1 MTIEVTTLATGLRVV
16 TDPIDTVETASLGV
30 WVNVGARHEREV
42 VNGVAH
48 LLEHMAFKGT
58 ERRSAQA
65 IAEEIESV
73 GGHLNACTSR
83 EYTIYFARVLKA
95 DVPLAVD
102 ILADILQHS
111 TFDPKELER
120 ERAVVIQEIGQAYDT
135 PDDFIFDR
143 FQETAYPDQPLGRPI
158 LGSADRIGA
167 MPREVISGYMRENYS
182 APQMVLAAA
191 GRVEHDAFVKLAQE
205 AFPDLPRTGGNES
218 EPARYRGGDT
228 YEERELEQVHLILG
242 FAGVPYTDPDFYV
255 LSVLSS
261 LLGGG
266 MSSRLF
272 QEIREKRGLAYSI
285 YSFTM
290 PYVDGG
296 LFGVYA
302 GTGEREVEELL
313 SVMCDEIRNIGAT
326 VKEQELA
333 RVRAQL
339 KAGILMALESTS
351 ARCERLGQQM
361 LIYGRPLSVEEIV
374 ERVEAVDLEAIGRVA
389 DRLMASRPTFAALGP
404 IGRVKAMGAIEER
417 FA

>member
-16 TDPIDTVETASLGV
+16 TDSVDTVATAAVGV
-30 WVNVGARHEREV
+30 WVGAGARHETKE

-58 ERRSAQA
+58 ERRSAKA
-65 IAEEIESV
+65 IVEEIESV
-73 GGHLNACTSR
+73 GGQLNACTSR
-83 EYTIYFARVLKA
+83 EYTAYFARVLED

-111 TFDPKELER
+111 TFDAKELER

-135 PDDFIFDR
+135 PDDFVFDR
-143 FQETAYPDQPLGRPI
+143 FQETAYPGQPLGRPI
-158 LGSADRIGA
+158 LGSAERIGA
-167 MPREVISGYMRENYS
+167 MSRQVISGYMRENYS
-182 APQMVLAAA
+182 APKMVLAAA
-191 GRVEHDAFVKLAQE
+191 GRVDHNACVKLAQE
-205 AFPDLPRTGGNES
+205 AFRDLPRPLGRQS
-218 EPARYRGGDT
+218 EPARYRGGEA
-228 YEERELEQVHLILG
+228 YEERELEQIHLVLG
-242 FAGVPYTDPDFYV
+242 FAGVPYKDPDFYG

-285 YSFTM
+285 YSFAA

-302 GTGEREVEELL
+302 GTGEGQVEELL
-313 SVMCDEIRNIGAT
+313 PVVCGEIRNIGAT
-326 VKEQELA
+326 VGEDELA
-333 RVRAQL
+333 RVKAQL
-339 KAGILMALESTS
+339 KAGLLMALESTS
-351 ARCERLGQQM
+351 ARCERLGQHM
-361 LIYGRPLSVEEIV
+361 LVYGRPLSVEEMVGRI
-374 ERVEAVDLEAIGRVA
+374 EAVDREAIGRVA
-389 DRLMASRPTFAALGP
+389 GRLTASRPTFAALGP
-404 IGRVKAMGAIEER
+404 VGRFKAMGALEER

>member
-48 LLEHMAFKGT
+48 MLEHMAFKGT

-143 FQETAYPDQPLGRPI
+143 FQETAYPGQPLGRPI

-167 MPREVISGYMRENYS
+167 MPREAISGYMRENYS
-182 APQMVLAAA
+182 APKMVLAAA

-205 AFPDLPRTGGNES
+205 AFPDLPRTGGNEG

-242 FAGVPYTDPDFYV
+242 FAGVPYADPDFYV

-285 YSFTM
+285 YSFTT

-333 RVRAQL
+333 RVRAQI

-389 DRLMASRPTFAALGP
+389 DRLTASRPTFAALGP
-404 IGRVKAMGAIEER
+404 IGRIKAMGVIEER

>member
-1 MTIEVTTLATGLRVV
+1 MTIEVTTLASGLRVV
-16 TDPIDTVETASLGV
+16 TDPVDTVETASVGV
-30 WVNVGARHEREV
+30 WINVGARHERKE

-58 ERRSAQA
+58 ERRSAKT

-83 EYTIYFARVLKA
+83 EYTAYFARVLK
-95 DVPLAVD
+95 DDLPLAVD

-111 TFDPKELER
+111 TFDLKELER
-120 ERAVVIQEIGQAYDT
+120 ERAVIIQEIGQAYDT
-135 PDDFIFDR
+135 PDDFVFDR
-143 FQETAYPDQPLGRPI
+143 FQEIAYPGQPLGRPI
-158 LGSADRIGA
+158 LGSAERIGA
-167 MPREVISGYMRENYS
+167 MSREVIAGYMRENYS
-182 APQMVLAAA
+182 APKMVLAAA
-191 GRVEHDAFVKLAQE
+191 GRVDHDAFVKLAQE
-205 AFPDLPRTGGNES
+205 AFRDLPRTRGCES
-218 EPARYRGGDT
+218 EPARYRGGEA
-228 YEERELEQVHLILG
+228 YEERELEQVHLVLG
-242 FAGVPYTDPDFYV
+242 FAGVPYKDPDFYG

-285 YSFTM
+285 YSFTA

-302 GTGEREVEELL
+302 GTGEGEVEELL
-313 SVMCDEIRNIGAT
+313 SVTCEEIRNIGAT
-326 VKEQELA
+326 VREEELA
-333 RVRAQL
+333 RVKAQL

-351 ARCERLGQQM
+351 ARCERLGQHM
-361 LIYGRPLSVEEIV
+361 LVYGRPLSVEEMV
-374 ERVEAVDLEAIGRVA
+374 ERIEAVDIQAVGRVA
-389 DRLMASRPTFAALGP
+389 DRLTASRPTFAALGP
-404 IGRVKAMGAIEER
+404 IGRFKAMGAVEER

>member
-1 MTIEVTTLATGLRVV
+1 MTIEVTTLASGLRVV
-16 TDPIDTVETASLGV
+16 TDPVDTVETASVGV
-30 WVNVGARHEREV
+30 WINVGARHERKE

-58 ERRSAQA
+58 ERRSAKT

-83 EYTIYFARVLKA
+83 EYTAYFARVLK
-95 DVPLAVD
+95 DDLPLAVD

-111 TFDPKELER
+111 TFDLKELER
-120 ERAVVIQEIGQAYDT
+120 ERAVIIQEIGQAYDT
-135 PDDFIFDR
+135 PDDFVFDR
-143 FQETAYPDQPLGRPI
+143 FQEIAYPGQSLGRPI
-158 LGSADRIGA
+158 LGSAERIGA
-167 MPREVISGYMRENYS
+167 MSREVIAGYMRENYS
-182 APQMVLAAA
+182 APKMVLAAA
-191 GRVEHDAFVKLAQE
+191 GRVDHDAFVKLAQE
-205 AFPDLPRTGGNES
+205 AFRDLPRTRGCES
-218 EPARYRGGDT
+218 EPARYRGGEA
-228 YEERELEQVHLILG
+228 YEERELEQVHLVLG
-242 FAGVPYTDPDFYV
+242 FAGVPYKDPDFYG

-285 YSFTM
+285 YSFTA

-302 GTGEREVEELL
+302 GTGEGEVEELL
-313 SVMCDEIRNIGAT
+313 SVTCEEIRNIGAT
-326 VKEQELA
+326 VREEELA
-333 RVRAQL
+333 RVKAQL

-351 ARCERLGQQM
+351 ARCERLGQHM
-361 LIYGRPLSVEEIV
+361 LVYGRPLSVEEMV
-374 ERVEAVDLEAIGRVA
+374 ERIEAVDIQAVGRVA
-389 DRLMASRPTFAALGP
+389 DRLTASRPTFAALGP
-404 IGRVKAMGAIEER
+404 IGRFKAMGAVEER

>member
-30 WVNVGARHEREV
+30 WVSVGARHEREV

-48 LLEHMAFKGT
+48 MLEHMAFKGT

-120 ERAVVIQEIGQAYDT
+120 ERAVVIQEIGQAFDT
-135 PDDFIFDR
+135 PDDIIFDR
-143 FQETAYPDQPLGRPI
+143 FLETAYPGQPLGRPI

-182 APQMVLAAA
+182 APKMVLAAA

-205 AFPDLPRTGGNES
+205 AFPDLPRTGGNEG
-218 EPARYRGGDT
+218 EPARYRGGDA

-285 YSFTM
+285 YSFTT

-302 GTGEREVEELL
+302 GTGEREVGELL

-333 RVRAQL
+333 RVRAQI

-374 ERVEAVDLEAIGRVA
+374 ERIEAVDLEAIGRVA
-389 DRLMASRPTFAALGP
+389 DRLTASRPTFAALGP
-404 IGRVKAMGAIEER
+404 ISRVKAMGAIEER